1 MDSNLIATEHSSSEL
16 ENSVN
21 NVSTCPSSV
30 EHIENN
36 SCDHYSDPSGTNT
49 ETNSIVDSIGTHMNN
64 CSQGFKNVNKSI
76 KAIEKKRKP
85 ELNTLSNNDISGLNK
100 LALGGITSGHSHLEQ
115 LHQPP
120 IASSMIYSTASHHLQ
135 SKAQTSLNTATP
147 HNSIDSTI
155 GPSSVQEISARLLF
169 MAIKWCKAMPSFAA
183 LPLRDQVRFFETK
196 SYYVY

>member
-1 MDSNLIATEHSSSEL
+1 MDSNLIVTEHSSSEL
-16 ENSVN
+16 ENSVT

-49 ETNSIVDSIGTHMNN
+49 ETNSIVDHINN

-76 KAIEKKRKP
+76 KSIEKKRRS
-85 ELNTLSNNDISGLNK
+85 ELNTLSNNDISSLNK
-100 LALGGITSGHSHLEQ
+100 LAIGGIVSGHSYFEQ

-135 SKAQTSLNTATP
+135 SKAQSSLNAATS

-183 LPLRDQVRFFETK
+183 LPLRDQVRLLK
-196 SYYVY
+196 MIVL